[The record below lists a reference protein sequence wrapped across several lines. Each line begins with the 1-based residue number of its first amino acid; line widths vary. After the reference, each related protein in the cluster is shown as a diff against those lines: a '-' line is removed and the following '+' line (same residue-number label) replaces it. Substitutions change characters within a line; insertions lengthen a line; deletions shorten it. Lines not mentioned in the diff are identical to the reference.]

1 MLGSHEQDL
10 RLTEGLD
17 SISTQLSIGHLE
29 LTEDLTRSLPMVLE
43 SFDAVV
49 IGDSSLSF
57 AKSLLD
63 DILSSSSSLDSNKPP
78 STGPRQGSGYDFY
91 NAAPERRQELPRNMI
106 DNMFQ

>member
-17 SISTQLSIGHLE
+17 SITTQLSIGHLE
-29 LTEDLTRSLPMVLE
+29 LTEDLTRSLPMALE

-49 IGDSSLSF
+49 IGDASLSF

-63 DILSSSSSLDSNKPP
+63 DILSSSSMDSSKPT
-78 STGPRQGSGYDFY
+78 SAGARRGGGYDFY
-91 NAAPERRQELPRNMI
+91 NAAPEGRQELPRNMI